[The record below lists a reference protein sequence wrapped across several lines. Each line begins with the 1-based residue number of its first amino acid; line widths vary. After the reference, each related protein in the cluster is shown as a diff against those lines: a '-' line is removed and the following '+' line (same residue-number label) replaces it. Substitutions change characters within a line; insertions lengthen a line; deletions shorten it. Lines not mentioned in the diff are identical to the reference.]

1 MNLSSLFPLITE
13 VPGYSRLLQQ
23 LSKAEGE
30 SRLTILNAAKPYLI
44 AALHNELASPVMV
57 ITARA
62 EDRQRLYE
70 ELQVWCPPS
79 AQVQHFPEP
88 DVLPYE
94 YLASDLTTMLER
106 LQVLSALTFWQHSK
120 ASNTRPP
127 LIVASAAAAMGRTI
141 PTDAFISA
149 CHTLRQGGPADP
161 LKLIS
166 RWQTMGYEM
175 ENMVEV
181 PGTMSRRGG
190 IADIFPP
197 CSEFPARIEFFG
209 NQIESIRLFDPEN
222 QRSLKALE
230 SITIVPAKEILVSQV
245 DSHLWQQIKDK
256 IDSDS
261 CTAEAKE
268 RIEADMARLW
278 QNQWFPGAEFYS
290 PLFNS
295 GSIFDY
301 LPKDALLIVDSPEQ
315 IEPVM
320 KRLHEQ
326 ARELRQAKLEQGELP
341 KGFPPPYF
349 TWGELQ
355 PKIRAKRRLVLEPW
369 GENCGQALPF
379 TAPQTY
385 AGKLEVFLK
394 ATKGMMKAGQ
404 RVMVLSHQANRLAE
418 LFEEEGIY
426 VSPTSEVEQAPP
438 PSSVSLVQGSLPQ
451 GWVMNHVLSLITDAE
466 IFGFVKQRRPVAK
479 KPIHR
484 RWLLSQLIPGD
495 YVVHVEHGI
504 GRFNGLSR
512 MTTNGIEREYLILE
526 YAADDR
532 LYVPTDQIGR
542 LSPYIGASDQPPPLS
557 RLGTQ
562 EWART
567 KQRIKESVADT
578 AQELLN
584 LYATREVTRGF
595 AFSPDTLWQQELEAS
610 FPYVETPDQLEAIA
624 LVKEEMEKAKPME
637 RLICGDVGYGKTEV
651 ALRAA
656 FKVVMD
662 NKQVAILVPTTVLAQ
677 QHFITFSERLQVFP
691 LKAEMLSR
699 FCSPKRE
706 RLILDGLAAGTV
718 DICIGTHRLLQKD
731 VVFKDLGLVV
741 IDEEQRFGVA
751 QKERLKQLRTEVDVL
766 TLSATPIPR
775 TLHMSLAGIRDMS
788 IMETPPEHRLSI
800 KTYVGSYDEALVRR
814 AIVHE
819 LERNGQVFFVHNRV
833 QSIAL
838 FASRL
843 KALVPEARMSIAHG
857 QMPEE
862 ELERVMAE
870 FVAGNYDVLVTTT
883 IIQSGL
889 DMPNVNTL
897 IVNQADKLGL
907 TQLYQLRG
915 RVGRGVNRAYA
926 YFVCDEGKQLTPQA
940 QKRLRTIFEATELG
954 AGLGIAMKDLEIRG
968 AGNLLGVKQSGHIA
982 AVGFE
987 LYCQLLAEA
996 VEELKA
1002 QQQGKAIKAAHE
1014 FIPSI
1019 ALPLTALI
1027 PEEYMPNL
1035 DTRLNL
1041 YQRLSKMERIH
1052 EIKDIAEELED
1063 RFGTFPLSVRN
1074 LLYMLEIKILATRA
1088 GMESIST
1095 EGKQIIM
1102 KLKRGEEARKLSL
1115 RGNYG
1120 GMVKVGTTQVR
1131 LDIKRSGN
1139 EWTEVLKLMLWDMID
1154 FARDNGVRLDS
1165 LVSAE
1170 QKTKEV

>member
-1 MNLSSLFPLITE
+1 MNLSSLFSLVTE

-23 LSKAEGE
+23 LSRTEGE
-30 SRLTILNAAKPYLI
+30 SRLTILDAAKPYII
-44 AALHNELASPVMV
+44 AALHNEFALPVMV
-57 ITARA
+57 ITAQP

-70 ELQVWCPPS
+70 ELEVWCPPS
-79 AQVQHFPEP
+79 ALLQHFPEP

-106 LQVLSALTFWQHSK
+106 LRVLSALAFWQNSPVNN
-120 ASNTRPP
+120 AGPP
-127 LIVASAAAAMGRTI
+127 LIVASAAAAMGKTI
-141 PTDAFISA
+141 PREGFVSA
-149 CHTLRQGGPADP
+149 CHTLKQGMTADP
-161 LKLIS
+161 LELIG

-175 ENMVEV
+175 ENMIEV

-197 CSEFPARIEFFG
+197 CSAFPARIEFFG
-209 NQIESIRLFDPEN
+209 NQIESIRLFDPET
-222 QRSLKALE
+222 QRSLKDVE
-230 SITIVPAKEILVSQV
+230 SITIVPAKEILLPRA
-245 DSHLWQQIKDK
+245 DSDAWQQIEGKLN
-256 IDSDS
+256 SRS
-261 CTAEAKE
+261 CAADVKE

-278 QNQWFPGAEFYS
+278 QNQWFAGAEFYS

-315 IEPVM
+315 IEAVM
-320 KRLHEQ
+320 ERLHEQ
-326 ARELRQAKLEQGELP
+326 AQELRQAKLQAGELP
-341 KGFPPPYF
+341 QGFPPAYF

-355 PKIRAKRRLVLEPW
+355 PKIRVRRRLVLEPW
-369 GENCGQALPF
+369 GENDRQALPF
-379 TAPQTY
+379 TAPQSY
-385 AGKLEVFLK
+385 GGKLGIFLT
-394 ATKGMMKAGQ
+394 AIKGMIRTGQ

-426 VSPTSEVEQAPP
+426 TYPTTQVEQAPP
-438 PSSVSLVQGSLPQ
+438 PGSVCLVQGSLPH
-451 GWVMNHVLSLITDAE
+451 GWTMAHMLSLITDGE
-466 IFGFVKQRRPVAK
+466 IFGFVKQRRPLRK
-479 KPIHR
+479 KPTHR
-484 RWLLSQLIPGD
+484 QWLLPQLSPGD

-504 GRFNGLSR
+504 GRFKGLTK
-512 MTTNGIEREYLILE
+512 MTTDGIEREYLILE

-532 LYVPTDQIGR
+532 LYVPTDQVVR
-542 LSPYIGASDQPPPLS
+542 LSPYFGAGDQPPPLS
-557 RLGTQ
+557 RLWTQ
-562 EWART
+562 EWERT
-567 KQRIKESVADT
+567 KQRVKESAANT

-584 LYATREVTRGF
+584 LHASRELTRGF

-610 FPYVETPDQLEAIA
+610 FPYMETPDQLEAIA

-662 NKQVAILVPTTVLAQ
+662 NKQVAVLVPTTVLAQ

-691 LKAEMLSR
+691 LRVEVLSR

-741 IDEEQRFGVA
+741 VDEEQRFGVA
-751 QKERLKQLRTEVDVL
+751 QKEQLKQLRREVDVL

-788 IMETPPEHRLSI
+788 IMETPPEQRLSI
-800 KTYVGSYDEALVRR
+800 KTYVGSYDEVLVQR
-814 AIVHE
+814 AILHE

-833 QSIAL
+833 QSIAIV
-838 FASRL
+838 ASRL
-843 KALVPEARMSIAHG
+843 KASVPEARMGIAHG

-862 ELERVMAE
+862 ELERVMAD

-897 IVNQADKLGL
+897 IVNQADRLGL

-915 RVGRGVNRAYA
+915 RVGRGVNRAHA
-926 YFVCDEGKQLTPQA
+926 YFLFDKGKQLTSQA

-954 AGLGIAMKDLEIRG
+954 AGFGIAMKDLEIRG

-1002 QQQGKAIKAAHE
+1002 EREGKPARAEPEIT
-1014 FIPSI
+1014 PSI
-1019 ALPLTALI
+1019 GLPLTAYIPQEYVPSLNARLI
-1027 PEEYMPNL
+1027 LYH
-1035 DTRLNL
+1035 RLA
-1041 YQRLSKMERIH
+1041 KVERIN
-1052 EIKDIAEELED
+1052 EIEDMAQELRD
-1063 RFGTFPLSVRN
+1063 RFGTLPKAVGN
-1074 LLYMLEIKILATRA
+1074 LLYLVKIKVLATKA
-1088 GMESIST
+1088 EIDSIYT
-1095 EGKQIIM
+1095 EERKIII
-1102 KLKRGEEARKLSL
+1102 KPRRPEKLSL
-1115 RGNYG
+1115 PTRYHGV
-1120 GMVKVGTTQVR
+1120 VKVGPTQVR
-1131 LDIKRSGN
+1131 LDTKPLGDKWI
-1139 EWTEVLKLMLWDMID
+1139 EVLEEILTVEGELL
-1154 FARDNGVRLDS
+1154 GVPL
-1165 LVSAE
+1165 LG
-1170 QKTKEV
+1170 

>member
-1 MNLSSLFPLITE
+1 MNLSSLLSLVTE

-23 LSKAEGE
+23 LSRTEGE
-30 SRLTILNAAKPYLI
+30 SRLTILDAAKPYII
-44 AALHNELASPVMV
+44 AALHNEFALPVMV
-57 ITARA
+57 ITAQP

-79 AQVQHFPEP
+79 ALLHHFPEP

-106 LQVLSALTFWQHSK
+106 LQVLSALAFWQNSQVNG
-120 ASNTRPP
+120 AGPP
-127 LIVASAAAAMGRTI
+127 LIVASAAAAMGKTI
-141 PTDAFISA
+141 PRDAFVSA
-149 CHTLRQGGPADP
+149 CHTLKQGMTADP
-161 LKLIS
+161 LELIG

-175 ENMVEV
+175 ENMIEV

-197 CSEFPARIEFFG
+197 CSAFPARIEFFG
-209 NQIESIRLFDPEN
+209 NQIESIRLFDPET
-222 QRSLKALE
+222 QRSLKDVE
-230 SITIVPAKEILVSQV
+230 SITIVPAKEILLPRA
-245 DSHLWQQIKDK
+245 DSDSWQQIEGKLN
-256 IDSDS
+256 SRS
-261 CTAEAKE
+261 CAADVKE

-278 QNQWFPGAEFYS
+278 QNQWFAGAEFYS

-315 IEPVM
+315 IEAVM
-320 KRLHEQ
+320 ERLHEQ
-326 ARELRQAKLEQGELP
+326 AQELRQAKLQAGELP
-341 KGFPPPYF
+341 QGFPPAYF

-355 PKIRAKRRLVLEPW
+355 PKIRARRRLVLEPW
-369 GENCGQALPF
+369 GENDGQALPF
-379 TAPQTY
+379 TAPQSY
-385 AGKLEVFLK
+385 GGKLGIFLT
-394 ATKGMMKAGQ
+394 AIKGMIKTGQ

-418 LFEEEGIY
+418 LLEEEGIY
-426 VSPTSEVEQAPP
+426 TYPTTQVEQAPP
-438 PSSVSLVQGSLPQ
+438 PGSVSLVQGSLPH
-451 GWVMNHVLSLITDAE
+451 GWTMAHMLSLITDGE
-466 IFGFVKQRRPVAK
+466 IFGFVKQRRPLRK
-479 KPIHR
+479 KPTHR
-484 RWLLSQLIPGD
+484 QWLLPQLSHGD

-504 GRFNGLSR
+504 GRFKGLTK
-512 MTTNGIEREYLILE
+512 MTTDGIEREYLILE

-532 LYVPTDQIGR
+532 LYVPTDQVVR
-542 LSPYIGASDQPPPLS
+542 LSPYFGAGDQPPPLS
-557 RLGTQ
+557 RLWTQ

-567 KQRIKESVADT
+567 KQRVKESAANS

-584 LYATREVTRGF
+584 LYASRELTRGF

-610 FPYVETPDQLEAIA
+610 FPYMETPDQLEAIA

-662 NKQVAILVPTTVLAQ
+662 NKQVAVLVPTTVLAQ

-691 LKAEMLSR
+691 LRVEVLSR

-741 IDEEQRFGVA
+741 VDEEQRFGVA
-751 QKERLKQLRTEVDVL
+751 QKEQLKQLRREVDVL

-788 IMETPPEHRLSI
+788 IMETPPEQRLSI
-800 KTYVGSYDEALVRR
+800 KTYVGSYDEVLVQR
-814 AIVHE
+814 AILHE

-833 QSIAL
+833 QSIAIV
-838 FASRL
+838 ASRL
-843 KALVPEARMSIAHG
+843 KASVPEARMGIAHG

-862 ELERVMAE
+862 ELERVMAD

-897 IVNQADKLGL
+897 IVNQADRLGL

-915 RVGRGVNRAYA
+915 RVGRGVNRAHA
-926 YFVCDEGKQLTPQA
+926 YFLFDKGKQLTPQA

-1002 QQQGKAIKAAHE
+1002 EREGKPARAEPEIT
-1014 FIPSI
+1014 PSI
-1019 ALPLTALI
+1019 GLPLTAYI
-1027 PEEYMPNL
+1027 PEEYVPSL
-1035 DTRLNL
+1035 KARLIL
-1041 YQRLSKMERIH
+1041 YHRLAKTERIN
-1052 EIKDIAEELED
+1052 EIEDMAQELRD
-1063 RFGTFPLSVRN
+1063 RFGTLPKAVGN
-1074 LLYMLEIKILATRA
+1074 LLYLVKIKVLATKA
-1088 GMESIST
+1088 EIDSIYT
-1095 EGKQIIM
+1095 EERKIII
-1102 KLKRGEEARKLSL
+1102 KPRRPEKLSL
-1115 RGNYG
+1115 PTRYHGV
-1120 GMVKVGTTQVR
+1120 VKVGPTQVR
-1131 LDIKRSGN
+1131 LDTKPLGDKWI
-1139 EWTEVLKLMLWDMID
+1139 EVLEEIL
-1154 FARDNGVRLDS
+1154 
-1165 LVSAE
+1165 
-1170 QKTKEV
+1170 TKEGELLGVPLLG

>member
-1 MNLSSLFPLITE
+1 MNLSSLFSLVTE

-23 LSKAEGE
+23 LSRTEGE
-30 SRLTILNAAKPYLI
+30 SRLTILDAAKPYII
-44 AALHNELASPVMV
+44 AALHNEFALPVMV
-57 ITARA
+57 ITAQP

-70 ELQVWCPPS
+70 ELEVWCPPS
-79 AQVQHFPEP
+79 ALLQHFPEP

-106 LQVLSALTFWQHSK
+106 LRVLSALAFWQNSQVNN
-120 ASNTRPP
+120 AGPP
-127 LIVASAAAAMGRTI
+127 LIVASAAAAMGKTI
-141 PTDAFISA
+141 PREGFVSA
-149 CHTLRQGGPADP
+149 CHTLKQGMTADP
-161 LKLIS
+161 LELIG

-175 ENMVEV
+175 ENMIEV

-197 CSEFPARIEFFG
+197 CSAFPARIEFFG
-209 NQIESIRLFDPEN
+209 NQIESIRLFDPET
-222 QRSLKALE
+222 QRSLKDVE
-230 SITIVPAKEILVSQV
+230 SITIVPAKEILLPRA
-245 DSHLWQQIKDK
+245 DSDAWQQIEGKLN
-256 IDSDS
+256 SRS
-261 CTAEAKE
+261 CAADVKE

-278 QNQWFPGAEFYS
+278 QNQWFAGAEFYS

-315 IEPVM
+315 IEAVM
-320 KRLHEQ
+320 ERLHEQ
-326 ARELRQAKLEQGELP
+326 AQELRQAKLQAGELP
-341 KGFPPPYF
+341 QGFPPAYF

-355 PKIRAKRRLVLEPW
+355 PRIRARRRLVLEPW
-369 GENCGQALPF
+369 GENDGQALPF
-379 TAPQTY
+379 TAPQSY
-385 AGKLEVFLK
+385 GGKLGIFL
-394 ATKGMMKAGQ
+394 AAIKGMIKTGQ

-426 VSPTSEVEQAPP
+426 AYPTTQVEQAPP
-438 PSSVSLVQGSLPQ
+438 PGSVSLVQGSLPH
-451 GWVMNHVLSLITDAE
+451 GWTIAHILSLITDGE
-466 IFGFVKQRRPVAK
+466 IFGFVKQRRPLRK
-479 KPIHR
+479 KPTHR
-484 RWLLSQLIPGD
+484 QWLLPQLSPGD

-504 GRFNGLSR
+504 GRFKGLTK
-512 MTTNGIEREYLILE
+512 MTTDGIEREYLILE

-532 LYVPTDQIGR
+532 LYVPTDQVVR
-542 LSPYIGASDQPPPLS
+542 LSPYFGAGDQPPPLS
-557 RLGTQ
+557 RLWTQ

-567 KQRIKESVADT
+567 KQRVKESAANS

-584 LYATREVTRGF
+584 LYASRELTRGF

-610 FPYVETPDQLEAIA
+610 FPYMETPDQLEAIA

-662 NKQVAILVPTTVLAQ
+662 NKQAAVLVPTTVLAQ

-691 LKAEMLSR
+691 LRVEVLSR

-706 RLILDGLAAGTV
+706 RLVLDGLAAGAV

-741 IDEEQRFGVA
+741 VDEEQRFGVA
-751 QKERLKQLRTEVDVL
+751 QKEQLKQLRREVDVL

-788 IMETPPEHRLSI
+788 IMETPPEQRLSI
-800 KTYVGSYDEALVRR
+800 KTYVGSYDEALVQR
-814 AIVHE
+814 AILHE

-838 FASRL
+838 VASRL
-843 KALVPEARMSIAHG
+843 KALVPEARMGIAHG

-862 ELERVMAE
+862 ELERVMAD

-897 IVNQADKLGL
+897 IVNQADRLGL

-915 RVGRGVNRAYA
+915 RVGRGVNRAHA
-926 YFVCDEGKQLTPQA
+926 YFLFDKGKQLTPQA

-1002 QQQGKAIKAAHE
+1002 EREGKPARTEPEIT
-1014 FIPSI
+1014 PSI
-1019 ALPLTALI
+1019 GLPLTAYI
-1027 PEEYMPNL
+1027 PEEYVPS
-1035 DTRLNL
+1035 LNA
-1041 YQRLSKMERIH
+1041 RLSLYRRLAKTESIK
-1052 EIKDIAEELED
+1052 EIEDMAQEFRD
-1063 RFGTFPLSVRN
+1063 RFSTLPKPVQS
-1074 LLYMLEIKILATRA
+1074 LLYMVKIKVLATEA
-1088 GMESIST
+1088 EIDSIYT
-1095 EGKQIIM
+1095 EEGRIII
-1102 KLKRGEEARKLSL
+1102 RPRRPGKLSL
-1115 RGNYG
+1115 PTRYDRV
-1120 GMVKVGTTQVR
+1120 VKVGPTQIR
-1131 LDIKRSGN
+1131 LDTKPLGDSWIRVLEEILTPEGEPSG
-1139 EWTEVLKLMLWDMID
+1139 VPLQ
-1154 FARDNGVRLDS
+1154 A
-1165 LVSAE
+1165 
-1170 QKTKEV
+1170 

>member
-1 MNLSSLFPLITE
+1 MNLSSLFSLITE
-13 VPGYSRLLQQ
+13 MPGYSRLLQR
-23 LSKAEGE
+23 LSGTGGE
-30 SRLTILNAAKPYLI
+30 SRLTILDAAKPYLI
-44 AALHNELASPVMV
+44 AALHQDLASPVMV

-62 EDRQRLYE
+62 EGSQRLYE
-70 ELQVWCPPS
+70 ELQVWCPPL

-106 LQVLSALTFWQHSK
+106 LQVLSGLTSCQNSRANNIK
-120 ASNTRPP
+120 AP
-127 LIVASAAAAMGRTI
+127 LIVASAAAAMGKTTPR
-141 PTDAFISA
+141 DGFLSA
-149 CHTLRQGGPADP
+149 CHTLKQGMTADP
-161 LKLIS
+161 LQLIA

-197 CSEFPARIEFFG
+197 CSALPARIEFFG

-222 QRSLKALE
+222 QRSLKTVE
-230 SITIVPAKEILVSQV
+230 SITLVPAKEILIPQA
-245 DSHLWQQIKDK
+245 DSDLWQQIRGK
-256 IDSDS
+256 IDSDG
-261 CTAEAKE
+261 CTAEARE

-278 QNQWFPGAEFYS
+278 QNQWFAGAEFYS

-295 GSIFDY
+295 GNILDY
-301 LPKDALLIVDSPEQ
+301 LPKDALLIVDNPGQ
-315 IEPVM
+315 IESVM

-326 ARELRQAKLEQGELP
+326 ARELRRTKLDQGELP
-341 KGFPPPYF
+341 QGFPPPYF
-349 TWGELQ
+349 TCGELEA
-355 PKIRAKRRLVLEPW
+355 KIKAKCQLVLEPW
-369 GENCGQALPF
+369 GESCGQTLPF
-379 TAPQTY
+379 TTPQSY
-385 AGKLEVFLK
+385 GGKLETFLK
-394 ATKGMMKAGQ
+394 ATKEMTKAGQ
-404 RVMVLSHQANRLAE
+404 RLMILSHQANRLAE
-418 LFEEEGIY
+418 LFGEEGIY
-426 VSPTSEVEQAPP
+426 VSPTSQVEQAPP
-438 PSSVSLVQGSLPQ
+438 FGSISLVQGSLPQ
-451 GWVMNHVLSLITDAE
+451 GWVMNQVLSLITDAE
-466 IFGFVKQRRPVAK
+466 LFGFVKQRRPVTK
-479 KPIHR
+479 KLPQHR
-484 RWLLSQLIPGD
+484 WILSQLIPGD
-495 YVVHVEHGI
+495 YMVHVEHGI
-504 GRFNGLSR
+504 GRFSGLTK
-512 MTTNGIEREYLILE
+512 MTTDGIEREYLVVG

-542 LSPYIGASDQPPPLS
+542 LTPYIGAGDQPPPLS

-562 EWART
+562 EWVRT
-567 KQRIKESVADT
+567 KQRIKESVADI
-578 AQELLN
+578 ARELLG

-624 LVKEEMEKAKPME
+624 LVKEEMERAKPME

-656 FKVVMD
+656 FKAVMD

-691 LKAEMLSR
+691 LKVEMLSR
-699 FCSPKRE
+699 FCSPRQE
-706 RLILDGLAAGTV
+706 RAILDGLTAGTV

-775 TLHMSLAGIRDMS
+775 TLHMSLARIRDMS
-788 IMETPPEHRLSI
+788 TMETPPEQRLSI
-800 KTYVGSYDEALVRR
+800 KTYVGSYDEALVQR
-814 AIVHE
+814 AILQE

-838 FASRL
+838 VASKL
-843 KALVPEARMSIAHG
+843 EALVPEARIAIAHG

-862 ELERVMAE
+862 ELERVMAK

-926 YFVCDEGKQLTPQA
+926 YFLFDEGRQLTHQA
-940 QKRLRTIFEATELG
+940 QKRLRTIFEASELG

-1002 QQQGKAIKAAHE
+1002 QREGRAVRAEPEIS
-1014 FIPSI
+1014 PSI
-1019 ALPLTALI
+1019 GLPLTAHI
-1027 PEEYMPNL
+1027 PEEYVPS
-1035 DTRLNL
+1035 LNA
-1041 YQRLSKMERIH
+1041 RLSLYRRMAKTESIE
-1052 EIKDIAEELED
+1052 EIEDMAQELRD
-1063 RFGTFPLSVRN
+1063 RFGTLPKPVEN
-1074 LLYMLEIKILATRA
+1074 LLYMLKIKVLATKA
-1088 GMESIST
+1088 EIDSIYT
-1095 EGKQIIM
+1095 EERKIIM
-1102 KLKRGEEARKLSL
+1102 KPRKPEKLSL
-1115 RGNYG
+1115 PTRYNGV
-1120 GMVKVGTTQVR
+1120 VKVGPTQIR
-1131 LDIKRSGN
+1131 LDTKPLGDSWIQVLEEILTPEGEPS
-1139 EWTEVLKLMLWDMID
+1139 EVPLQ
-1154 FARDNGVRLDS
+1154 A
-1165 LVSAE
+1165 
-1170 QKTKEV
+1170 

>member
-1 MNLSSLFPLITE
+1 MNLSSLFSLVTE

-23 LSKAEGE
+23 LSRTEGE
-30 SRLTILNAAKPYLI
+30 SRLTILDAAKPYII
-44 AALHNELASPVMV
+44 AALHNEFALPVMV
-57 ITARA
+57 ITAQP

-79 AQVQHFPEP
+79 ALLQHFPEP

-106 LQVLSALTFWQHSK
+106 LQVLSALAFWQNSPVNG
-120 ASNTRPP
+120 AGPP
-127 LIVASAAAAMGRTI
+127 LIVASAAAAMGKTI
-141 PTDAFISA
+141 PREGFVSA
-149 CHTLRQGGPADP
+149 CHTLKQGMTADP
-161 LKLIS
+161 LELIG

-175 ENMVEV
+175 ENMIEV

-197 CSEFPARIEFFG
+197 CSAFPARIEFFG
-209 NQIESIRLFDPEN
+209 NQIESIRLFDPET
-222 QRSLKALE
+222 QRSLRDVE
-230 SITIVPAKEILVSQV
+230 SITIVPAKEIL
-245 DSHLWQQIKDK
+245 LPRA
-256 IDSDS
+256 DSDS
-261 CTAEAKE
+261 WQQMEGKLNSRSCAADVKE

-278 QNQWFPGAEFYS
+278 QNQWFAGAEFYS
-290 PLFNS
+290 PLFNY

-315 IEPVM
+315 IEAVM
-320 KRLHEQ
+320 ERLHEQ
-326 ARELRQAKLEQGELP
+326 AQELRQAKLQAGELP
-341 KGFPPPYF
+341 QGFPPAYF

-355 PKIRAKRRLVLEPW
+355 PKIRARRRLVLEPW
-369 GENCGQALPF
+369 GENDGQALPF
-379 TAPQTY
+379 TAPQSY
-385 AGKLEVFLK
+385 GGKLGIFLT
-394 ATKGMMKAGQ
+394 AIKGMIRTGQ

-426 VSPTSEVEQAPP
+426 TYPTTQVEQAPP
-438 PSSVSLVQGSLPQ
+438 PGSVSLVQGSLPH
-451 GWVMNHVLSLITDAE
+451 GWTMARMLSLITDGE
-466 IFGFVKQRRPVAK
+466 IFGFVKQRRPLRK
-479 KPIHR
+479 KPTHR
-484 RWLLSQLIPGD
+484 QWLLPQLSHGD

-504 GRFNGLSR
+504 GRFKGLTK
-512 MTTNGIEREYLILE
+512 MTTDDIEREYLILE

-532 LYVPTDQIGR
+532 LYVPTDQVGR
-542 LSPYIGASDQPPPLS
+542 LSPYFGASDQPPPLS
-557 RLGTQ
+557 RLWTQ

-567 KQRIKESVADT
+567 KQRVKESAANS

-584 LYATREVTRGF
+584 LYASRELTRGF

-610 FPYVETPDQLEAIA
+610 FPYMETPDQLEAIA

-662 NKQVAILVPTTVLAQ
+662 NKQVAVLVPTTVLAQ

-691 LKAEMLSR
+691 LRVEVLSR

-706 RLILDGLAAGTV
+706 RLVLDGLAAGAV

-741 IDEEQRFGVA
+741 VDEEQRFGVA
-751 QKERLKQLRTEVDVL
+751 QKEQLKQLRREVDVL

-788 IMETPPEHRLSI
+788 IMETPPEQRLSI
-800 KTYVGSYDEALVRR
+800 KTYIGSYDEALVQR
-814 AIVHE
+814 AILHE

-833 QSIAL
+833 QSIAIV
-838 FASRL
+838 ASTL
-843 KALVPEARMSIAHG
+843 KASVPEARMGIAHG

-862 ELERVMAE
+862 ELERVMAD

-897 IVNQADKLGL
+897 IVNQADRLGL

-915 RVGRGVNRAYA
+915 RVGRGVNRAHA
-926 YFVCDEGKQLTPQA
+926 YFLFDKGKQLTPQA

-1002 QQQGKAIKAAHE
+1002 EREGKPARAEPEIT
-1014 FIPSI
+1014 PSI
-1019 ALPLTALI
+1019 GLPLTAYI
-1027 PEEYMPNL
+1027 PEEYVPSL
-1035 DTRLNL
+1035 KARLIL
-1041 YQRLSKMERIH
+1041 YHRLAKVERIN
-1052 EIKDIAEELED
+1052 EIEDMAQELRD
-1063 RFGTFPLSVRN
+1063 RFGTLPKAVGN
-1074 LLYMLEIKILATRA
+1074 LLYLVKIKVLATKA
-1088 GMESIST
+1088 EIDSIYT
-1095 EGKQIIM
+1095 EERKIII
-1102 KLKRGEEARKLSL
+1102 KPRRPEKLSL
-1115 RGNYG
+1115 PTRYHGV
-1120 GMVKVGTTQVR
+1120 VKVGPTQVR
-1131 LDIKRSGN
+1131 LDTKPLGDKWI
-1139 EWTEVLKLMLWDMID
+1139 EVLEEIL
-1154 FARDNGVRLDS
+1154 
-1165 LVSAE
+1165 
-1170 QKTKEV
+1170 TKEGELLGVPLLG

>member
-1 MNLSSLFPLITE
+1 MNLSSLFSLVTE

-23 LSKAEGE
+23 LSRTEGE
-30 SRLTILNAAKPYLI
+30 SRLTILDAAKPYII
-44 AALHNELASPVMV
+44 AALHNEFALPVMV
-57 ITARA
+57 ITAQP

-70 ELQVWCPPS
+70 ELEVWCPPS
-79 AQVQHFPEP
+79 ALLQHFPEP

-106 LQVLSALTFWQHSK
+106 LRVLSALAFWQNSQLNN
-120 ASNTRPP
+120 AGPP
-127 LIVASAAAAMGRTI
+127 LIVASAAAAMGKTI
-141 PTDAFISA
+141 PREGFVSA
-149 CHTLRQGGPADP
+149 CHTLKQGMTADP
-161 LKLIS
+161 LELIG

-175 ENMVEV
+175 ENMIEV

-197 CSEFPARIEFFG
+197 CSAFPARIEFFG
-209 NQIESIRLFDPEN
+209 NQIESIRLFDPET
-222 QRSLKALE
+222 QRSLRDVE
-230 SITIVPAKEILVSQV
+230 SITIVPAKEILLPRA
-245 DSHLWQQIKDK
+245 DSDAWQQIEGKLN
-256 IDSDS
+256 SRS
-261 CTAEAKE
+261 CAADVKE

-278 QNQWFPGAEFYS
+278 QNQWFAGAEFYS

-315 IEPVM
+315 IEAVM
-320 KRLHEQ
+320 ERLHEQ
-326 ARELRQAKLEQGELP
+326 AQELRQAKLQAGELP
-341 KGFPPPYF
+341 QGFPPAYF

-355 PKIRAKRRLVLEPW
+355 PKIRARRRLVLELW
-369 GENCGQALPF
+369 GENDGEALPF
-379 TAPQTY
+379 TAPQSY
-385 AGKLEVFLK
+385 GGKLGIFLT
-394 ATKGMMKAGQ
+394 AIKGMIKTGQ

-418 LFEEEGIY
+418 LLEEEGIY
-426 VSPTSEVEQAPP
+426 TYPTTQVEQAPP
-438 PSSVSLVQGSLPQ
+438 PGSVSLVQGSLPH
-451 GWVMNHVLSLITDAE
+451 GWTMARMLSLITDGE
-466 IFGFVKQRRPVAK
+466 IFGFVKQRRPLRK
-479 KPIHR
+479 KPTHR
-484 RWLLSQLIPGD
+484 QWLLPQLSPGD

-504 GRFNGLSR
+504 ARFKGLTK
-512 MTTNGIEREYLILE
+512 MTTDDIEREYLILE

-532 LYVPTDQIGR
+532 LYVPTDQVGR
-542 LSPYIGASDQPPPLS
+542 RSPYFGAGDQPPPLS
-557 RLGTQ
+557 RLWTQ
-562 EWART
+562 EWERT
-567 KQRIKESVADT
+567 KQRVKESAANT

-584 LYATREVTRGF
+584 LYASRELTRGF

-610 FPYVETPDQLEAIA
+610 FPYMETPDQLEAIA

-662 NKQVAILVPTTVLAQ
+662 NKQAAVLVPTTVLAQ

-691 LKAEMLSR
+691 LRVEVLSR

-706 RLILDGLAAGTV
+706 RLVLDGLAAGAV

-741 IDEEQRFGVA
+741 VDEEQRFGVA
-751 QKERLKQLRTEVDVL
+751 QKEQLKQLRREVDVL

-788 IMETPPEHRLSI
+788 IMETPPEQRLSI
-800 KTYVGSYDEALVRR
+800 KTYVGSYDETLIQR
-814 AIVHE
+814 AILHE

-833 QSIAL
+833 QSIAIV
-838 FASRL
+838 ASRL
-843 KALVPEARMSIAHG
+843 KASVPEARMGIAHG

-862 ELERVMAE
+862 ELERVMAD

-897 IVNQADKLGL
+897 IVNQADRLGL

-915 RVGRGVNRAYA
+915 RVGRGVNRAHA
-926 YFVCDEGKQLTPQA
+926 YFLFDKGKQLTPQA

-1002 QQQGKAIKAAHE
+1002 EREGKPARAEPEIT
-1014 FIPSI
+1014 PSI
-1019 ALPLTALI
+1019 GLPLTAYI
-1027 PEEYMPNL
+1027 PEEYVPSL
-1035 DTRLNL
+1035 KARLIL
-1041 YQRLSKMERIH
+1041 YHRLAKTERIN
-1052 EIKDIAEELED
+1052 EIEDMAQELRD
-1063 RFGTFPLSVRN
+1063 RFGTLPKAVGN
-1074 LLYMLEIKILATRA
+1074 LLYLVKIKVLATKA
-1088 GMESIST
+1088 EIDSIYT
-1095 EGKQIIM
+1095 EERKIII
-1102 KLKRGEEARKLSL
+1102 KPRRPEKLSL
-1115 RGNYG
+1115 PTRYHGV
-1120 GMVKVGTTQVR
+1120 VKVGPTQVR
-1131 LDIKRSGN
+1131 LDTKPLGDKWI
-1139 EWTEVLKLMLWDMID
+1139 EVLEEILTIEGELL
-1154 FARDNGVRLDS
+1154 GVPL
-1165 LVSAE
+1165 LG
-1170 QKTKEV
+1170 